1 MAFSFSAAMGGFAK
15 KGSERMQE
23 KRDANAKTMERL
35 LLSADEDYRSANA
48 AHAKKTAELTL
59 VFKQGK
65 DLGLSKA
72 EAAQLARSADPAR
85 QIKLIQEGLD
95 QNRDLKSILGGKR
108 TGLGGTTKPGDEIY
122 LPTRTGTAPVR
133 TPDSDG
139 VLKSIF
145 GKADPKD
152 VMNQQRSG
160 MTPERYAMAYG
171 TTVDAPGGGMD
182 VRDPNVALD
191 LKLKNAQLANAL
203 ADKTKIVG
211 GDKSIFLRQLGNQ
224 IKAGYG
230 AKMMY
235 DKATDTTTY
244 KFPADKANLEKYVE
258 QMTNDIYLN
267 TYKKAKNNPDAW
279 PTLTQDVLRG
289 VANQDPAFVNG
300 LYYKWK
306 PYTLPPGATEIPV
319 DVNGGPTPAKTG
331 GVPKKPALP
340 PVVVVPDAATT
351 PALAKAQAAL
361 AKAVAANP
369 PNPALIKRRQNKVLK
384 LGGKL

>member
-1 MAFSFSAAMGGFAK
+1 MAFSFSAAMGGFVK

-23 KRDANAKTMERL
+23 KRDKNAKTMERL
-35 LLSADEDYRSANA
+35 MLTADQDYRAANA
-48 AHAKKTAELTL
+48 AHAKKTSELTA

-72 EAAQLARSADPAR
+72 EAAQLARSGDPAR

-95 QNRDLKSILGGKR
+95 QKRDLKDILGGKR

-122 LPTRTGTAPVR
+122 LPSRTGTAPVR

-145 GKADPKD
+145 GKPDPKD

-191 LKLKNAQLANAL
+191 LKIKRAQLAKAV
-203 ADKTKIVG
+203 ADDAKIEG
-211 GDKSIFLRQLGNQ
+211 GDKSKFLKQLGNQ
-224 IKAGYG
+224 IAKGYG
-230 AKMMY
+230 GSMMY
-235 DKATDTTTY
+235 DKDTDTTTY
-244 KFPADKANLEKYVE
+244 SFPQDQANLSKYVE

-267 TYKKAKNNPDAW
+267 TYNKAKDDPNAW
-279 PTLTQDVLRG
+279 PTLTRDVLRG
-289 VANQDPAFVNG
+289 VAQEDPAFVNN
-300 LYYKWK
+300 LYFKWK
-306 PYTLPPGATEIPV
+306 PYTLKPSAIKKPV
-319 DVNGGPTPAKTG
+319 DVTG
-331 GVPKKPALP
+331 GAAPAVAKKKPPSALP
-340 PVVVVPDAATT
+340 PVLVPDAATT
-351 PALAKAQAAL
+351 PNAQIEKLQKQIAKAIARNAPKL
-361 AKAVAANP
+361 TAKLTADLNA
-369 PNPALIKRRQNKVLK
+369 
-384 LGGKL
+384 LGGKYP

>member
-23 KRDANAKTMERL
+23 KRDKNAKTMERL
-35 LLSADEDYRSANA
+35 MLTADQDYRAANA
-48 AHAKKTAELTL
+48 AHAKKTSELTA

-122 LPTRTGTAPVR
+122 LPTRAGTAPVR

-235 DKATDTTTY
+235 DKATNTTTY

-289 VANQDPAFVNG
+289 VAKQDPAFVNN
-300 LYYKWK
+300 LYFKWK
-306 PYTLPPGATEIPV
+306 PYTLPDATKIPV
-319 DVNGGPTPAKTG
+319 DVNGGPTPVKKTG
-331 GVPKKPALP
+331 GVPKQPALP
-340 PVVVVPDAATT
+340 PVVVPDAATT

-361 AKAVAANP
+361 ATAVAATP
-369 PNPALIKRRQNKVLK
+369 PNPVLIKRRQNKVKK